1 MPNQSPKNKKKLTA
15 INKHIEPYNFCDRF
29 CERCGYQKK
38 CRMFHGVGAD
48 IKLVIKG
55 GKQNNVKDIFRDLEK
70 GFKQIKSMIRNMVK
84 EKSANAGRK
93 QSGASEYGL
102 NNDKRRKNTE
112 FSIERHLLF
121 QQSQKFFREADRFLR
136 KFFMTANAVN
146 PFLLPALEKEF
157 NNFSFYFPLLSNK
170 IRDALFCANS
180 NVRPYGETG
189 IKEANRAACIAIQAS
204 LVCEKAIGAIMTET
218 KEMYAES
225 LQIITA
231 LRDIRAEI
239 RSVFPDAEK
248 SRDEIIFNT
257 KI

>member
-1 MPNQSPKNKKKLTA
+1 MDNQLSKNKKRTTGK
-15 INKHIEPYNFCDRF
+15 NKRKAPYDICDRF

-38 CRMFHGVGAD
+38 CRMFHDVGAD

-70 GFKQIKSMIRNMVK
+70 GFKQIKSMIRNIVK
-84 EKSANAGRK
+84 EKNVDAGKKRP
-93 QSGASEYGL
+93 GAREY
-102 NNDKRRKNTE
+102 E
-112 FSIERHLLF
+112 IEKHPLF
-121 QQSQKFFREADRFLR
+121 QQSQKFIREADKFLR

-157 NNFSFYFPLLSNK
+157 NDFSFYFPLLSTK
-170 IRDALFCANS
+170 IRSAIFCANS
-180 NVRPYGETG
+180 NARPYGEDG

-204 LVCEKAIGAIMTET
+204 LVCEKAVGAIMAET
-218 KEMYAES
+218 KEIYSES

-231 LRDIRAEI
+231 IRDIRAEI
-239 RSVFPDAEK
+239 KRIFPDAEK
-248 SRDEIIFNT
+248 SHGEIIFNT